1 MDRTKILIGILLIDF
16 VALLLWTFT
25 GQIGLLEGIKNL
37 VSDRW
42 SLATVADLTFGLIL
56 MSILVYYNEKGTGR
70 RISWILSFFLLG
82 NIGPALYLL
91 LHLESIKGKL
101 QSTV

>member
-1 MDRTKILIGILLIDF
+1 
-16 VALLLWTFT
+16 
-25 GQIGLLEGIKNL
+25 
-37 VSDRW
+37 
-42 SLATVADLTFGLIL
+42 